1 MTASRNQLCALQ
13 SLMRKSKLHKPVFHR
28 SLIDEA
34 RADVAQAERVR
45 ARAASGQPGVNKLQR
60 RKMRL
65 VDLKSSTSQTVDG
78 EASTQ
83 ATPQEWHTQSVDRE
97 ATVDEKF
104 QRAVVERARTSARS
118 QHGRRAGNN
127 TRSKTMRLRDMK
139 GPRTWDA
146 AAASAAGPTDPL
158 FQNQWAVKSHDKNT
172 AADERFQLAMAAR
185 AKRACVC
192 HLPFTSIHPAP
203 SFFCQDVT
211 KSYTQALCVQQRCI
225 KISAGFLRAVLLRRH
240 THAAAAAGANR
251 NNLP

>member
-13 SLMRKSKLHKPVFHR
+13 SLMRKSKLHKPVFRR
-28 SLIDEA
+28 SIIDEA

-104 QRAVVERARTSARS
+104 QRAVVAR
-118 QHGRRAGNN
+118 
-127 TRSKTMRLRDMK
+127 
-139 GPRTWDA
+139 
-146 AAASAAGPTDPL
+146 
-158 FQNQWAVKSHDKNT
+158 
-172 AADERFQLAMAAR
+172 AAR
-185 AKRACVC
+185 ACVLAVAAATTATHCCQSAPRAAE
-192 HLPFTSIHPAP
+192 SPAP
-203 SFFCQDVT
+203 CCGAPVPLPQCFRPPM
-211 KSYTQALCVQQRCI
+211 A
-225 KISAGFLRAVLLRRH
+225 RAVRMKLCPGGARTLQAPTETSGREQ
-240 THAAAAAGANR
+240 HAGR
-251 NNLP
+251 GPQGVQG